1 MIYMIY
7 VDIIPIHFRSVPG
20 GQQNTS
26 IAPHVSWS
34 NNSASLCIAVI
45 NTPTLRL
52 KELPK
57 FSTDRQHGQSARRN
71 AGTVTFPYKV
81 PRRPI

>member
-7 VDIIPIHFRSVPG
+7 VDKIPIHFRSVPG

-26 IAPHVSWS
+26 IAPLVSWS
-34 NNSASLCIAVI
+34 NNPASLFIAVI
-45 NTPTLRL
+45 NTPTPWL

-57 FSTDRQHGQSARRN
+57 FSPDRQHRSVGPEECRH
-71 AGTVTFPYKV
+71 GDI
-81 PRRPI
+81 PI